1 MKTRILRI
9 RVRNLA
15 SLEGEHVV
23 ELEHG
28 PLADA
33 GIFPIVGPTGAGKS
47 TLLDAICLALFAR
60 LPRLPAATKGARS
73 DEGLSPSD
81 PRHALRRGAGEGLA
95 EVEFLG
101 RDGRRYRAT
110 WSVQRAHK
118 RPDRPLQNAKHVF
131 FDVARDRAVGDGKSE
146 TKSLIEAR
154 LGLGYEELV
163 RSMLLPQGEFAAL
176 LRSKPD
182 ERAKLLE
189 KLTRTTIYARISELA
204 GARRS
209 EAKRAV
215 EQLDAKLG
223 EVRALDPDT
232 RLALETR
239 ALDAERV
246 LGELRALAEASHAA
260 ELRLAEL
267 RRREAELFDAA
278 AELES
283 ARRTSAE
290 QAALR
295 AEVERAERCQPARV
309 AHEALAT
316 ATARSEQSKARR
328 ATAEAALVDAREKLE
343 GAIASAETTLAELQ
357 RVNAHRERLREPLLR
372 AKQLD
377 SELHER
383 TRELARLGAECD
395 EATRTRVAREQA
407 LGATTE
413 QHDVLTQRRS
423 ELVRELANDAVGDEL
438 VARWPGIEASFRI
451 VRTLRDDVSTRE
463 RSIAAHEGELDAFRA
478 AMPADDDQQGRLNA
492 HVETTRQKLDE
503 LARALDERERAW
515 SAAAQERLRARENT
529 LQRLQEAE
537 LALEAARTARRAR
550 SSERSLHADAF
561 VMAQS
566 DRDQARAD
574 LAAVETDHENAE
586 RAVAE
591 AQRAHLAL
599 TLRAELRPGEPCP
612 VCGGCDHVEAHP
624 SPPDVARAQEAL
636 QVLDQTVRRARTH
649 LTKCEGRAAATEA
662 EHEASLR
669 AESDAAAH
677 VTQQLER
684 VEALRALAELD
695 ARDGVKDALATVTS
709 ALAEGAAALHR
720 IDALRDER
728 RRTSEELERAHEAA
742 RALDMRCRERDLAC
756 ERLRG
761 GLESSRVEL
770 RDAEE
775 RARAA
780 HATLE
785 RELGR
790 PLHDALEAE
799 LRSAVESRRARR
811 ERLLGIEKRS
821 AELQSQVEQERVRL
835 RDAREREAK
844 LVEAIERARGE
855 MTTRRDER
863 ASLLEG
869 RPAEAVEAE
878 LERARDEATNAHE
891 QAAQRAAAAQA
902 RHAADRETL
911 DVRIA
916 EACDAEREANDAH
929 ERWNQAIRD
938 AELDAD
944 TVVAALVAWP
954 SDRVASARRELDRTH
969 DRLTRAT
976 TLHERASRSL
986 AEHRAD
992 CPADLVEQ
1000 AERRIY
1006 CDQAATR
1013 AAEVHGQYAGEL
1025 AADDTRRHR
1034 SAALLS
1040 ERENAVARLDL
1051 LEQLVALVGS
1061 GQGASN
1067 HLSRFAQGLTL
1078 EVLVDAANTQLERLA
1093 PRYRLRRVATSE
1105 LDLELVDRDLADESR
1120 PVHGLSGG
1128 ETFLVSLALA
1138 LGLATL
1144 AGDDLDL
1151 GSLFVDEGFG
1161 SLDPET
1167 LETALAALEAI
1178 HAEGVQVALITHVEG
1193 LADRF
1198 AASVH
1203 VRRVGPG
1210 RSVVEVRS

>member
-163 RSMLLPQGEFAAL
+163 RSL
-176 LRSKPD
+176 
-182 ERAKLLE
+182 
-189 KLTRTTIYARISELA
+189 
-204 GARRS
+204 
-209 EAKRAV
+209 
-215 EQLDAKLG
+215 
-223 EVRALDPDT
+223 DT
-232 RLALETR
+232 RR
-239 ALDAERV
+239 
-246 LGELRALAEASHAA
+246 
-260 ELRLAEL
+260 
-267 RRREAELFDAA
+267 
-278 AELES
+278 
-283 ARRTSAE
+283 
-290 QAALR
+290 
-295 AEVERAERCQPARV
+295 
-309 AHEALAT
+309 
-316 ATARSEQSKARR
+316 
-328 ATAEAALVDAREKLE
+328 
-343 GAIASAETTLAELQ
+343 
-357 RVNAHRERLREPLLR
+357 
-372 AKQLD
+372 
-377 SELHER
+377 
-383 TRELARLGAECD
+383 
-395 EATRTRVAREQA
+395 
-407 LGATTE
+407 
-413 QHDVLTQRRS
+413 
-423 ELVRELANDAVGDEL
+423 
-438 VARWPGIEASFRI
+438 
-451 VRTLRDDVSTRE
+451 
-463 RSIAAHEGELDAFRA
+463 
-478 AMPADDDQQGRLNA
+478 
-492 HVETTRQKLDE
+492 
-503 LARALDERERAW
+503 
-515 SAAAQERLRARENT
+515 
-529 LQRLQEAE
+529 
-537 LALEAARTARRAR
+537 
-550 SSERSLHADAF
+550 
-561 VMAQS
+561 
-566 DRDQARAD
+566 
-574 LAAVETDHENAE
+574 
-586 RAVAE
+586 
-591 AQRAHLAL
+591 
-599 TLRAELRPGEPCP
+599 
-612 VCGGCDHVEAHP
+612 
-624 SPPDVARAQEAL
+624 
-636 QVLDQTVRRARTH
+636 
-649 LTKCEGRAAATEA
+649 
-662 EHEASLR
+662 
-669 AESDAAAH
+669 
-677 VTQQLER
+677 
-684 VEALRALAELD
+684 
-695 ARDGVKDALATVTS
+695 
-709 ALAEGAAALHR
+709 
-720 IDALRDER
+720 
-728 RRTSEELERAHEAA
+728 
-742 RALDMRCRERDLAC
+742 RERDLAC
-756 ERLRG
+756 ERLLG

-780 HATLE
+780 HAKLE

-799 LRSAVESRRARR
+799 LRSAVESRRAQR

-1013 AAEVHGQYAGEL
+1013 AAEVYGQYAGEL

-1040 ERENAVARLDL
+1040 EREIAVARLDL

-1093 PRYRLRRVATSE
+1093 PRS
-1105 LDLELVDRDLADESR
+1105 
-1120 PVHGLSGG
+1120 
-1128 ETFLVSLALA
+1128 
-1138 LGLATL
+1138 
-1144 AGDDLDL
+1144 
-1151 GSLFVDEGFG
+1151 
-1161 SLDPET
+1161 
-1167 LETALAALEAI
+1167 
-1178 HAEGVQVALITHVEG
+1178 
-1193 LADRF
+1193 
-1198 AASVH
+1198 ASVGW
-1203 VRRVGPG
+1203 RRPSSTSSSSIATW
-1210 RSVVEVRS
+1210 RTSRAPCTD